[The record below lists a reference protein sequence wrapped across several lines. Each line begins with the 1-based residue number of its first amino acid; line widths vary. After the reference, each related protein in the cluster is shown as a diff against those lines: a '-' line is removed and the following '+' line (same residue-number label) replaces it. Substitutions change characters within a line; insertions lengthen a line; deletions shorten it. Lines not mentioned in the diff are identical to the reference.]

1 MSLVRLNI
9 GTHDSLPAKT
19 RRYADYYR
27 QLANGTIKEVYDDE
41 TVTLSSCF
49 YRSTIEKAVFSK
61 CKIIPSY
68 GGFYLCSKLF
78 SVDFPELTRIG
89 VYSFSGTSKL
99 TNISFPKVTEILN
112 LAFESSGV
120 ETVYLPACK
129 KIYYAAFN
137 SCSKLK
143 EIKIPICGNIGQKCF
158 YNCKSLEKIFLD
170 GVTAVPTLGTD
181 VLTGT
186 PEGLKI
192 IVPDNLVDSF
202 KTATNWSTY
211 ANRIIGVSD
220 EQVES
225 ILARCA
231 K

>member
-1 MSLVRLNI
+1 MSLVGLNI
-9 GTHDSLPAKT
+9 GTQDTLSTKT

-27 QLANGTIKEVYDDE
+27 QLAAGTIKEVYDDE
-41 TVTLSSCF
+41 TTTLGLCF
-49 YRSTIEKAVFSK
+49 YRSSVEKVTFTK

-68 GGFYLCSKLF
+68 GGFYLCAKLF

-89 VYSFSGTSKL
+89 VYSFSGTAKL
-99 TNISFPKVTEILN
+99 TNISFPKVTDILN
-112 LAFESSGV
+112 LAFENSGV
-120 ETVYLPACK
+120 ETVDLPACTT
-129 KIYYAAFN
+129 INYAAFN

-143 EIKIPICGNIGQKCF
+143 EVKIPICGNIGLKCF

-186 PEGLKI
+186 PDTLKI

-202 KTATNWSTY
+202 KTATNWSND
-211 ANRIIGVSD
+211 ADRIIGVSD

-225 ILARCA
+225 ILARCT

>member
-9 GTHDSLPAKT
+9 GSHDSLSAKT

-27 QLANGTIKEVYDDE
+27 QLAAGTIKEVYDDE
-41 TVTLSSCF
+41 TVELASCF
-49 YRSTIEKAVFSK
+49 YRSPVEKVTFTR
-61 CKIIPSY
+61 CKKIKSY
-68 GGFYLCSKLF
+68 AFRLCGELF
-78 SVDFPELTRIG
+78 LVDFPELESMGTG
-89 VYSFSGTSKL
+89 SFLSATKL
-99 TNISFPKVTEILN
+99 SSVFFPKVTSVAST
-112 LAFESSGV
+112 AFQSSSA
-120 ETVYLPACK
+120 ETVDLP
-129 KIYYAAFN
+129 
-137 SCSKLK
+137 SCTRIMSGGFAYCAKLR
-143 EIKIPICGNIGQKCF
+143 EIKIPICKTLDSKSF
-158 YNCKSLEKIFLD
+158 LNCSALEKIFLD
-170 GVTAVPTLGTD
+170 GVTTVPTLATD
-181 VLTGT
+181 SLTGT
-186 PEGLKI
+186 PDTMKI